1 MRQILKLVLVLAL
14 IPATGFAAELDLNLN
29 ADAVRVTLAG
39 RLTDTKLRLDGGLL
53 HEKNRGNVGHVG
65 LHLVGEASTGPQP
78 VIAGVGGRFVYL
90 DSDRVNADGYG
101 FGVGGFVRYTVPN
114 HNRVELGGW
123 IYFAPE
129 ILMGGDAEEYFEFD
143 VYAGYSILRDAL
155 LYIGYRDISAD
166 FEQRSGVTMESGGH
180 IGFRLKF

>member
-1 MRQILKLVLVLAL
+1 MRQMLRLVLVLAL
-14 IPATGFAAELDLNLN
+14 IPAAGFAGELDLNLN
-29 ADAVRVTLAG
+29 ADAVRVSLAG
-39 RLTDTKLRLDGGLL
+39 RLTDTKLRIDGGWL
-53 HEKNRGNVGHVG
+53 HEQDRGNVGHVG

-78 VIAGVGGRFVYL
+78 LIAGVGGRFVYL
-90 DSDRVNADGYG
+90 DSDRGNADGYG
-101 FGVGGFVRYTVPN
+101 LGVGGFVRYTVPTQ
-114 HNRVELGGW
+114 NRVELGGW

-166 FEQRSGVTMESGGH
+166 FEQRSGVTMDSGGH